1 MVSRAMPTPGAW
13 ELTVDSNG
21 EAVFSPAGRGHMR
34 HHPGNPRGGV
44 LVWLWI
50 VLLILIAIIFGLG
63 FVVKWLFYIAIA
75 LFLVWVIMLLVG
87 NLRGRA

>member
-1 MVSRAMPTPGAW
+1 M
-13 ELTVDSNG
+13 
-21 EAVFSPAGRGHMR
+21 
-34 HHPGNPRGGV
+34 
-44 LVWLWI
+44 WLWI

-87 NLRGRA
+87 NMRGRA